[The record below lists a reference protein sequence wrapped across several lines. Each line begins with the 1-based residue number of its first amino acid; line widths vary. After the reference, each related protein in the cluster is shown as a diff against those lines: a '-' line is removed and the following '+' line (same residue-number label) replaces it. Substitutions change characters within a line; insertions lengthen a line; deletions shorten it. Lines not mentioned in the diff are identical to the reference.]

1 MYKFEH
7 LPVSR
12 RETLGNSV
20 NVVNVLIFA
29 TDRLRPLQRNESC
42 FFSFPLIMVHLLLC
56 PANLTQGEVLR
67 ESWSCCKT
75 RKVET

>member
-1 MYKFEH
+1 MNPAPFIGRDSYTIITKLSTKCLSNVYLISKNVPMYKFEH

-29 TDRLRPLQRNESC
+29 TDRLRSLQRN
-42 FFSFPLIMVHLLLC
+42 
-56 PANLTQGEVLR
+56 
-67 ESWSCCKT
+67 
-75 RKVET
+75 